1 MDKRVYHYF
10 PQRVDFEQRYNYRGD
25 LPFLVKTL
33 AGMDEKFGMFIT
45 DSPDP
50 RGRPIQAKRKIRVEI
65 ADKKVDFVPLNS
77 KTLDSIIGDI
87 ESSGIL
93 DFRVTLEYSYLDEK
107 YSRVPFKGDV
117 YLVRSDLKDEI
128 LKLSVHHI
136 EGLGR
141 TDSSRIADTIVDEL
155 QRNAAR

>member
-1 MDKRVYHYF
+1 MNKRVYHYF
-10 PQRVDFEQRYNYRGD
+10 PQQVDFEQKYNYRGD
-25 LPFLVKTL
+25 LPYLVRTL

-45 DSPDP
+45 DSADSK
-50 RGRPIQAKRKIRVEI
+50 GKPIKAKRKIGVEI

-77 KTLDSIIGDI
+77 KTLDSIMGDI

-93 DFRVTLEYSYLDEK
+93 DFRVTLKYSYLDEK
-107 YSRVPFKGDV
+107 YDRVPFKGDV
-117 YLVRSDLKDEI
+117 YLVRSDLSNGI

-136 EGLGR
+136 DGLGR
-141 TDSSRIADTIVDEL
+141 TECSRIADTIVDEL